1 MRRKTFKKSLA
12 MILAMAMVF
21 TVNPVMAQEELIG
34 EKKSLEKAQEK
45 KSDNYAEGEAIIMYY
60 NDTTSAKS
68 RTAGILG
75 NDMEITDTYTFEMS
89 NAKAKSSSVAEES
102 NLSVS
107 LVKSD
112 KYSTEELV
120 TILNKKSN
128 IKYAEPNYK
137 IKKADYNDKY
147 YKYQWAL
154 DNKGQNAG
162 IEGLDIN
169 ADTDL
174 LSDKDDKERVIALV
188 DTGIDYTHEDL
199 KDVIWNNPFNN
210 KKLYGEHGY
219 DFINYDADPMDDNGH
234 GSHCSGIMAGKSN
247 NGVGIAGTAKS
258 NNIKI
263 MALKI
268 LDEEGSGYGMESVGA
283 YNYIYKAQQL
293 GINIVAVNNS
303 WGGASEEES
312 EILKTLIDLVG
323 KNGAIS
329 VCAAGNE
336 SMDNDTYESIPANI
350 DSDYVISVAASNE
363 KDELA
368 DFSNYGK
375 KNVDIAAPGTN
386 ILSSVSYNCFN
397 PSIYDNPLDLCSTYH
412 SFDTE
417 NLTKAIDE
425 NGYTETVIQD
435 GDIPY
440 GTYSDGE
447 GEVQVSTTN
456 SEYLGEKSDTDKSLK
471 WEIKGAK
478 ADSNYYLYL
487 PYDINQSNTET
498 YLDMSIKMNGPD
510 INTDYE
516 NFEDDFSSSLLVF
529 ADYKL
534 DDSGK
539 ADLTNFEDNLI
550 GFTTLTKNNYWSRF
564 NTVISDKT
572 KNKEQHVI
580 ALGIYALSDGDYSI
594 TIDDFAVSKENVP
607 GEEFGKYDYYNGT
620 SMATPYVTGAVA
632 AVANAYPDETAMQ
645 TKARVLGSVRK
656 SENLKDKV
664 ATGGVLDL
672 SKVGNPS
679 IFVEKAN
686 INSKNQ
692 IEINGYY
699 MDNAEVYVD
708 DKKVDIISND
718 GKTIL
723 IDGSQLY
730 NKQISI
736 KVEKDGLSYE
746 DTYFF
751 TKGKAFN
758 KGASAFGS
766 LKNGQILSSGNSLI
780 YIDYSGTVSYAF
792 SYIDEETNK
801 ETMMWM
807 EGSNPVTGKMFGK
820 EYEYAVDYLIYSATD
835 YVYTNGKIYGCFT
848 LDVGYATEQ
857 ALAVYDDEKGWTKL
871 DEMPED
877 MAGLDGSIL
886 TAYNGDLYLMGGIDE
901 DGNVINKVVKYSIS
915 TKKWTTETNLPEA
928 RAYSKAMQVGKKLIL
943 TLGSNG
949 TNDIPKNMIFDG
961 KNWTIS
967 NAKLGK
973 SIDTEIVDYETKQF
987 AITTAE
993 IGLVKDGIIY
1003 TNLRVEDMGDTF
1015 TYNVSKDSFTASQYA
1030 LNSSQLKCDILRATT
1045 VQDKL
1050 YVLYGDEYV
1059 EDYEDEEFWSTKSY
1073 DSEGSLKDEYD
1084 GGINTLYIP
1093 VTNGYVSVVDKS
1105 EMGGYVEGAGYYLP
1119 GDTIT
1124 LTAKVEDEFI
1134 KIDKFLVNGKSIAKG
1149 SKGYVY
1155 TINASDCPSVIT
1167 AQVVASFG
1175 DTDLPIP
1182 KLAKAKISKA
1192 TRANN
1197 NKKISL
1203 TLKRVK
1209 NATGYQIKYSTSKKF
1224 AKKVTKTVTSKKL
1237 KVTLTKLKAKKKY
1250 YIKDRAYVSVN
1261 GKKKYGA
1268 WSNVK
1273 VVNVKKKAKSKK

>member
-1 MRRKTFKKSLA
+1 MRRKTLKKSLA

-34 EKKSLEKAQEK
+34 DGKSLEKAQEK

-68 RTAGILG
+68 RTASILG
-75 NDMEITDTYTFEMS
+75 GDMEITDTYTFEMS
-89 NAKAKSSSVAEES
+89 NAKARTSSVAEES

-112 KYSTEELV
+112 TYSTEELV
-120 TILNKKSN
+120 DMLSKKSN
-128 IKYAEPNYK
+128 VKYAEPNYK
-137 IKKADYNDKY
+137 IKKLDYNDKY

-174 LSDKDDKERVIALV
+174 LSDKDDKERVIAVV
-188 DTGIDYTHEDL
+188 DTGMDYTHEDL
-199 KDVIWNNPFNN
+199 KDVVWNNPFNN

-247 NGVGIAGTAKS
+247 NGVGIVGTAKS
-258 NNIKI
+258 ENIKI

-268 LDEEGSGYGMESVGA
+268 LDEEGSGYGMEAVGA

-303 WGGASEEES
+303 WGGADDEEF

-368 DFSNYGK
+368 TFSNYGK

-417 NLTKAIDE
+417 NLAKVIDE
-425 NGYTETVIQD
+425 NGYTEAVLQD
-435 GDIPY
+435 GEIPY

-478 ADSNYYLYL
+478 AESIHYLYL
-487 PYDINQSNTET
+487 PYDVNQSDTGT
-498 YLDMSIKMNGPD
+498 YLDMALKMDGPD
-510 INTDYE
+510 NATDDSLEEY
-516 NFEDDFSSSLLVF
+516 FESSLVVF
-529 ADYKL
+529 SDYIL
-534 DDSGK
+534 DDNGK
-539 ADLTNFEDNLI
+539 ADLTDLEEGMI
-550 GFTTLTKNNYWSRF
+550 GMTSIEKRNYWSKL
-564 NTVISDKT
+564 NLALSDKT
-572 KNKEQHVI
+572 KKKEKHVI
-580 ALGIYALSDGDYSI
+580 ALAIYVMAEGDYSI
-594 TIDDFAVSKENVP
+594 SIDDFGVSKENVSE
-607 GEEFGKYDYYNGT
+607 EEFGKYDYYNGT

-632 AVANAYPDETAMQ
+632 AVANAYPDETALQ

-718 GKTIL
+718 GKTIV

-758 KGASAFGS
+758 KGASAFGT
-766 LKNGQILSSGNSLI
+766 LKNGQLLSSGNSLI

-792 SYIDEETNK
+792 SYTDEETNK

-857 ALAVYDDEKGWTKL
+857 VLAVYDDEKGWTKL

-877 MAGLDGSIL
+877 MEGLEGSTL

-901 DGNVINKVVKYSIS
+901 DGNVINKVAKYSINA
-915 TKKWTTETNLPEA
+915 KKWTSEGNLPDT

-943 TLGSNG
+943 TLGTNG

-967 NAKLGK
+967 KAKLGK
-973 SIDTEIVDYETKQF
+973 SIDSETYYYGTKQF
-987 AITTAE
+987 TVTTAE
-993 IGLVKDGIIY
+993 VGLVKDGIVY

-1015 TYNVSKDSFTASQYA
+1015 TYSVNKDSFTASQYA

-1059 EDYEDEEFWSTKSY
+1059 EDYEDEEFLSTKSY
-1073 DSEGSLKDEYD
+1073 DSEGSLEDEYE
-1084 GGINTLYIP
+1084 GGISTLYIP

-1124 LTAKVEDEFI
+1124 LTAKAEDEFI

-1175 DTDLPIP
+1175 DIDVPMP
-1182 KLAKAKISKA
+1182 KLTKAKISKA
-1192 TRANN
+1192 TRAKN

-1224 AKKVTKTVTSKKL
+1224 AKKVTNTITSKKL
-1237 KVTLTKLKAKKKY
+1237 KVTLNKLKTKKKY
-1250 YIKDRAYVSVN
+1250 YIKARAYVSVN

-1273 VVNVKKKAKSKK
+1273 VINIKKKAKTKK